1 MGYWGRM
8 DFAIVAFANLALSVL
23 LFFSTGSILAV
34 MPVYVVVMCDA
45 VSNVFVQGVW
55 VGGCAEHG

>member
-1 MGYWGRM
+1 M